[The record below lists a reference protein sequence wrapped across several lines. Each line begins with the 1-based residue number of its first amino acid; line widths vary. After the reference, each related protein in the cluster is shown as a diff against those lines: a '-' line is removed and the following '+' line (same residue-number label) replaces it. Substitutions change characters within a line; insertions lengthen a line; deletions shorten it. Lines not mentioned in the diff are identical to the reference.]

1 MLQLQPTMLPQGGAS
16 LPLAIAQYYCRQNLH
31 LLEICRRTSLAVPAM
46 RQFAAKRV
54 LISRSRVFTSGQF
67 KEQEYGTN
75 QVQMSSA
82 GYGWG
87 SGLKH
92 GTRQL

>member
-67 KEQEYGTN
+67 KEQNMEQTRYKC
-75 QVQMSSA
+75 QVLGMV
-82 GYGWG
+82 GVRG
-87 SGLKH
+87 
-92 GTRQL
+92 